1 MDTVTEYELVLPSG
15 EVKKVTEQD
24 EDLWFALKVC
34 ESGRDKGGE
43 KISLMFRALGGVKQ
57 LRKFPTCRLGNATE
71 TNYHMVLKGNRD
83 QVHPE
88 ITSTN

>member
-34 ESGRDKGGE
+34 QSGRGECGE
-43 KISLMFRALGGVKQ
+43 KISLMFRAPGGIKQ
-57 LRKFPTCRLGNATE
+57 LRKFSTCMPSANATK
-71 TNYHMVLKGNRD
+71 TNYHVGVER
-83 QVHPE
+83 E
-88 ITSTN
+88 S